1 MANNAED
8 IENNMNQEPSVVNH
22 EPAVQPQEVSVTRSR
37 SRGGGGHGEGGPEQN
52 GQPPATHAAHVV
64 ETEEDE
70 DEELTLKYG
79 AKHVIM
85 LFVPVT
91 LCMVVVVAT
100 IKSVTYY
107 TQNDGQR
114 LIYTPF
120 PEDTDTVAQ
129 RALNS
134 ILNATIMITVI
145 IIMTLVLV
153 VLYKYRCYKAGATP
167 GGGHVQA
174 GATPGGG
181 HARRGPRQAGA
192 TPGGGH
198 ARRGPCQ
205 ARATPGGGHVQAGA
219 TPGGGHARRGPRQA
233 PAAPLPCCS
242 GTTLSLMLE
251 LELRHPGWLFLSS
264 LLLLF
269 FFSYI
274 YLQEVFKTYNLAMDY
289 FTVAIII
296 WNFGVVGMMCIHWK
310 GPLRLQQAY
319 LIMIS
324 ALMALV
330 FIKYLPE
337 WTAWLILAVISVYD
351 LLAVLCPKGPLRI
364 LVETAQERNEPIF
377 PALIYSSTMV
387 WLVNMADTDRPKRS
401 STDAAPPQQETQEAV
416 ASPTPSSLS
425 QDDGG
430 FTPSWVSQQEHQ
442 LGTLQSTEQSR
453 QEIQEMPSARPAA
466 EDDDEE
472 RGVKLGLGDFIF
484 YSMLVGKASATAS
497 GDWNTTLA
505 CFVAIL
511 IGLCLTLLLL
521 AIFKKALPALP
532 ISIFFGLVFYFA
544 TDNLVQPFMDKLAL
558 HQFYI

>member
-1 MANNAED
+1 MVNNAED
-8 IENNMNQEPSVVNH
+8 IENNMDQQESSVAP
-22 EPAVQPQEVSVTRSR
+22 EPTQKPPEAGVTRAR
-37 SRGGGGHGEGGPEQN
+37 SRGSSGAEGGGGGHGGGGNGSGPEQN
-52 GQPPATHAAHVV
+52 GQPPAAHPPRVV
-64 ETEEDE
+64 ETDEDE

-100 IKSVTYY
+100 IKSVSFY

-145 IIMTLVLV
+145 IVMTLVLV
-153 VLYKYRCYKAGATP
+153 LLYKYRCYK
-167 GGGHVQA
+167 VIQ
-174 GATPGGG
+174 
-181 HARRGPRQAGA
+181 
-192 TPGGGH
+192 
-198 ARRGPCQ
+198 
-205 ARATPGGGHVQAGA
+205 
-219 TPGGGHARRGPRQA
+219 
-233 PAAPLPCCS
+233 
-242 GTTLSLMLE
+242 
-251 LELRHPGWLFLSS
+251 GWLFLSS

-274 YLQEVFKTYNLAMDY
+274 YLKEVFKTYNVAMDY
-289 FTVAIII
+289 FTLAIII

-387 WLVNMADTDRPKRS
+387 WLVNMADTDRPKRN
-401 STDAAPPQQETQEAV
+401 STEAASPQQDTQEPV
-416 ASPTPSSLS
+416 ASPAPSSLS
-425 QDDGG
+425 QDNGG
-430 FTPSWVSQQEHQ
+430 FTCSWVNQQEHQ
-442 LGTLQSTEQSR
+442 LGPLQSTEETR
-453 QEIQEMPSARPAA
+453 REIQEMPSARPPV

-484 YSMLVGKASATAS
+484 YSMLVGKASAAAS

-544 TDNLVQPFMDKLAL
+544 TDNLVRPFMDKLAL

>member
-1 MANNAED
+1 MANNTED
-8 IENNMNQEPSVVNH
+8 IENNMNQQETNVASEPTQ
-22 EPAVQPQEVSVTRSR
+22 QPQEAAVTRAR
-37 SRGGGGHGEGGPEQN
+37 SRGGPGAGGGGGDGGGGGGGSSSGPEQN
-52 GQPPATHAAHVV
+52 GQPPAARPPRVV
-64 ETEEDE
+64 EAEEDE

-100 IKSVTYY
+100 IKSVSFY

-145 IIMTLVLV
+145 IVMTLVLV
-153 VLYKYRCYKAGATP
+153 LLYKYRCYK
-167 GGGHVQA
+167 VIQ
-174 GATPGGG
+174 
-181 HARRGPRQAGA
+181 
-192 TPGGGH
+192 
-198 ARRGPCQ
+198 
-205 ARATPGGGHVQAGA
+205 
-219 TPGGGHARRGPRQA
+219 
-233 PAAPLPCCS
+233 
-242 GTTLSLMLE
+242 
-251 LELRHPGWLFLSS
+251 GWLFLSS

-274 YLQEVFKTYNLAMDY
+274 YLKEVFKTYNVAMDY
-289 FTVAIII
+289 FTLAIII

-387 WLVNMADTDRPKRS
+387 WLVNMADTDRPKRN
-401 STDAAPPQQETQEAV
+401 STEAASPQQEAQAAL
-416 ASPTPSSLS
+416 ASPAPSTLS

-430 FTPSWVSQQEHQ
+430 FTPSWVSHQEHQ
-442 LGTLQSTEQSR
+442 LGTLQSTEQTR
-453 QEIQEMPSARPAA
+453 REIQDMPSARPPV

>member
-1 MANNAED
+1 MEA
-8 IENNMNQEPSVVNH
+8 P
-22 EPAVQPQEVSVTRSR
+22 VTTAR
-37 SRGGGGHGEGGPEQN
+37 SRGGSGAGADDGGGGDGGGGSGNGTSTEQN
-52 GQPPATHAAHVV
+52 GQPPSTRPAQIV
-64 ETEEDE
+64 ENEEEEDE
-70 DEELTLKYG
+70 EMTLKYG

-100 IKSVTYY
+100 IKSVSFY
-107 TQNDGQR
+107 TRNDGQR

-120 PEDTDTVAQ
+120 PEETDTVAQ
-129 RALNS
+129 RAVNS

-145 IIMTLVLV
+145 IVMTLVLV
-153 VLYKYRCYKAGATP
+153 LLYKYRCYK
-167 GGGHVQA
+167 VIQ
-174 GATPGGG
+174 
-181 HARRGPRQAGA
+181 
-192 TPGGGH
+192 
-198 ARRGPCQ
+198 
-205 ARATPGGGHVQAGA
+205 
-219 TPGGGHARRGPRQA
+219 
-233 PAAPLPCCS
+233 
-242 GTTLSLMLE
+242 
-251 LELRHPGWLFLSS
+251 GWLFLSS

-269 FFSYI
+269 FFSFI
-274 YLQEVFKTYNLAMDY
+274 YLQEVFKTYNVAMDY
-289 FTVAIII
+289 FTLAIVV
-296 WNFGVVGMMCIHWK
+296 WNFGVVGMICIHWK

-387 WLVNMADTDRPKRS
+387 WLVNMADTDKPKRN
-401 STDAAPPQQETQEAV
+401 STEAASPQQPTQESV
-416 ASPTPSSLS
+416 ESPAPSSPS

-430 FTPSWVSQQEHQ
+430 FTSSWVTQQQHQ
-442 LGTLQSTEQSR
+442 LGPLQTTEETR
-453 QEIQEMPSARPAA
+453 REIQQMPSARPPV

-484 YSMLVGKASATAS
+484 YSMLVGKAAAS

-521 AIFKKALPALP
+521 AIFRKALPALP

-544 TDNLVQPFMDKLAL
+544 TDNLVRPFMDKLAL

>member
-8 IENNMNQEPSVVNH
+8 IENNMDQQETSVVCEPSQ
-22 EPAVQPQEVSVTRSR
+22 QPQEAAVVRAR
-37 SRGGGGHGEGGPEQN
+37 SRGGGEGGGDGGVVGGAGNGSGPEQN
-52 GQPPATHAAHVV
+52 GQPPAAQPPRVV
-64 ETEEDE
+64 EAEEDE

-100 IKSVTYY
+100 IKSVSFY

-120 PEDTDTVAQ
+120 PEDTDTVGQ

-145 IIMTLVLV
+145 IVMTLVLV
-153 VLYKYRCYKAGATP
+153 LLYKYRCYK
-167 GGGHVQA
+167 VIQ
-174 GATPGGG
+174 
-181 HARRGPRQAGA
+181 
-192 TPGGGH
+192 
-198 ARRGPCQ
+198 
-205 ARATPGGGHVQAGA
+205 
-219 TPGGGHARRGPRQA
+219 
-233 PAAPLPCCS
+233 
-242 GTTLSLMLE
+242 
-251 LELRHPGWLFLSS
+251 GWLFLSS

-274 YLQEVFKTYNLAMDY
+274 YLKEVFKTYNVAMDY
-289 FTVAIII
+289 FTLAVII

-387 WLVNMADTDRPKRS
+387 WLVNMADTDRPKRNSTEAAS
-401 STDAAPPQQETQEAV
+401 SQQGTHEAV
-416 ASPTPSSLS
+416 ASPAPASPS

-430 FTPSWVSQQEHQ
+430 FNSTWVTQQEHQ
-442 LGTLQSTEQSR
+442 LGPLQSTEQTR
-453 QEIQEMPSARPAA
+453 REIQEMPSARPPA

-544 TDNLVQPFMDKLAL
+544 TDNLVQPFMDRLAL

>member
-8 IENNMNQEPSVVNH
+8 IENNMETNTAPETTQ
-22 EPAVQPQEVSVTRSR
+22 QPQEAGVTRVR
-37 SRGGGGHGEGGPEQN
+37 SRGGSGAGGGNGGGGDGGSSGPEQN
-52 GQPPATHAAHVV
+52 GQPPAARPPRVV

-100 IKSVTYY
+100 IKSVRFY
-107 TQNDGQR
+107 TQSDGQR

-120 PEDTDTVAQ
+120 PEDKVTVAQ
-129 RALNS
+129 RALHS

-145 IIMTLVLV
+145 IVMTLVLV
-153 VLYKYRCYKAGATP
+153 LLYKYRCYK
-167 GGGHVQA
+167 VIQ
-174 GATPGGG
+174 
-181 HARRGPRQAGA
+181 
-192 TPGGGH
+192 
-198 ARRGPCQ
+198 
-205 ARATPGGGHVQAGA
+205 
-219 TPGGGHARRGPRQA
+219 
-233 PAAPLPCCS
+233 
-242 GTTLSLMLE
+242 
-251 LELRHPGWLFLSS
+251 GWLFLSS

-274 YLQEVFKTYNLAMDY
+274 YLKEVFKTYNVAMDY
-289 FTVAIII
+289 FTLAIII
-296 WNFGVVGMMCIHWK
+296 WNFGVVGMICIHWK

-387 WLVNMADTDRPKRS
+387 WLVNMADTDRPKRN
-401 STDAAPPQQETQEAV
+401 STEV
-416 ASPTPSSLS
+416 ASPQLESQEAAASPAPSSPS

-430 FTPSWVSQQEHQ
+430 FTPSWVNQQQHQ
-442 LGTLQSTEQSR
+442 LGTLQSTEDTR
-453 QEIQEMPSARPAA
+453 REIQNMPSARPV

-484 YSMLVGKASATAS
+484 YSMLVGKASAAAS